1 MSFEIEEEYFDYFPP
16 YNQGLLNVMSI
27 LSFLTHDF
35 AITIAKSLIFR
46 KKKLERKAIP
56 IFQPSFSSLLIIFDS
71 YSFLLTAFFNSS
83 NNVEKIKFYRDLFKN
98 RMCSKKFLLEHTED
112 EIKREVS
119 CFMKA
124 VMVDVSE
131 QLIITESKTNE

>member
-1 MSFEIEEEYFDYFPP
+1 MSFEIEEEYFNYSPP
-16 YNQGLLNVMSI
+16 YRQGLFDVMGI

-46 KKKLERKAIP
+46 KKELERKVIP
-56 IFQPSFSSLLIIFDS
+56 IFQPSFNSLLIIFDS
-71 YSFLLTAFFNSS
+71 YSMLLTAFFNSS
-83 NNVEKIKFYRDLFKN
+83 NNIKKIKFYRDLLKN
-98 RMCSKKFLLEHTED
+98 IMCSKKFLLEHTED

-124 VMVDVSE
+124 VMVNVSE
-131 QLIITESKTNE
+131 QLIITGSTNQ